1 MQTSQHH
8 GYIHSKSLD
17 AHIVSRDNI
26 LGITNI
32 PGINRGISSVSSS
45 QAKLCPGMLIN
56 SKRTCSSSFAFF
68 KTVVL
73 VSHVWRHFKIQAD
86 AYKTWQIY
94 TTETWHLPV
103 WQCELDPCHCCY
115 IPSYAHQKIRG
126 GRITNITS
134 QTIFLGF
141 FFVFFFSSNCQARWV
156 ISVMCTLYYQEKSL
170 RLQTNFTRPQ
180 MSITSYYSGRT
191 MESLPIKALGFP
203 TTSATSE

>member
-17 AHIVSRDNI
+17 AHVVSRDNI

-45 QAKLCPGMLIN
+45 QAKLCPGMLTN
-56 SKRTCSSSFAFF
+56 SKRMCSSWFALF

-86 AYKTWQIY
+86 AYKICQIY
-94 TTETWHLPV
+94 ITETWHLPM

-115 IPSYAHQKIRG
+115 IPSYAHQKICG
-126 GRITNITS
+126 GRITKITS
-134 QTIFLGF
+134 QTIFLF
-141 FFVFFFSSNCQARWV
+141 CFVFFFSLPIAKHDEWFLWCAHSTTRKRVWGFKQ
-156 ISVMCTLYYQEKSL
+156 ISQGHKCLSL
-170 RLQTNFTRPQ
+170 A
-180 MSITSYYSGRT
+180 IIAGRT
-191 MESLPIKALGFP
+191 
-203 TTSATSE
+203 T